1 MSADQ
6 IKMQDLLQELIGSR
20 MELGIADGLYKGN
33 YASRLEDLSSSG
45 DGLPLL
51 GVAHPMFKGA
61 LLPMSRNLELTL
73 RIEASGYFY
82 QSEGQI
88 VRHVINARIP
98 LLWLALKGPLERTQ
112 RRMFVRVS
120 CMIRAQAFLLE
131 VDPGGESAE
140 EKDGAPR
147 PPLPER
153 RWFPI
158 YPIRQSM
165 NTWSA

>member
-82 QSEGQI
+82 QGEGQI

-98 LLWLALKGPLERTQ
+98 DRKS
-112 RRMFVRVS
+112 VV
-120 CMIRAQAFLLE
+120 
-131 VDPGGESAE
+131 
-140 EKDGAPR
+140 
-147 PPLPER
+147 
-153 RWFPI
+153 
-158 YPIRQSM
+158 
-165 NTWSA
+165 

>member
-1 MSADQ
+1 MCSS
-6 IKMQDLLQELIGSR
+6 DL
-20 MELGIADGLYKGN
+20 N

-82 QSEGQI
+82 QGEGQI

-147 PPLPER
+147 PRRYLQGHSGER
-153 RWFPI
+153 LRYI
-158 YPIRQSM
+158 LDGESYNTEIRH
-165 NTWSA
+165 NTA